1 MDRRHEPPIPLLWMT
16 LVAGLMAAPLLA
28 LAQSQAIPNAQPGEA
43 LASHPLR

>member
-28 LAQSQAIPNAQPGEA
+28 LPQSQAMPTAPVGEGA
-43 LASHPLR
+43 ASLPLQ